1 MHGDQIGDGVYS
13 VSKVSVIC
21 DAILE
26 ELVAQYATTHSQCIL
41 TAHLSKTPPDIP
53 SALLVIAQLKGSS
66 AHVSNLTID
75 EDSNLVRSAIEH
87 ICFLADVN
95 RLYDEA
101 LGLYR
106 LDIALLIAQ
115 KSQKVPVL
123 KEGTHV
129 RILENI
135 YLFSGV

>member
-1 MHGDQIGDGVYS
+1 MITVDDNSY
-13 VSKVSVIC
+13 
-21 DAILE
+21 
-26 ELVAQYATTHSQCIL
+26 
-41 TAHLSKTPPDIP
+41 
-53 SALLVIAQLKGSS
+53 
-66 AHVSNLTID
+66 
-75 EDSNLVRSAIEH
+75 LVRSAIEH

-115 KSQKVPVL
+115 KSQRVDNFS
-123 KEGTHV
+123 EFTDD

-135 YLFSGV
+135 YLSYEV

>member
-1 MHGDQIGDGVYS
+1 MITVDDNSY
-13 VSKVSVIC
+13 
-21 DAILE
+21 
-26 ELVAQYATTHSQCIL
+26 
-41 TAHLSKTPPDIP
+41 
-53 SALLVIAQLKGSS
+53 
-66 AHVSNLTID
+66 
-75 EDSNLVRSAIEH
+75 LVRSAIEH

-115 KSQKVPVL
+115 KSQRVDNFL
-123 KEGTHV
+123 EFTND

-135 YLFSGV
+135 YLSYEV